1 MPEQSR
7 LSLESGRKLRLG
19 NFVTAGN
26 PGVVSALRDWLASP
40 QADICVLHGPT
51 GSGKSHLLQ
60 GCAAAWAEQ
69 QRPWRYVPVAAQP
82 VPEASACAGGLLIL
96 DGLEALPEAQ
106 ALPLMRAID
115 DARQGRWRI
124 LLSSRLPVSQ
134 LVLPVEDL
142 RSRLQWG
149 VSLSVRLLDDAGL
162 SQLLQQQAQELGVH
176 WAQRNTDYLLRRMPR
191 APGVLLALQAKAVDE
206 AIRQQRQL
214 GLPLLG
220 DVLASSQLT
229 AAIQQ
234 AAGEP

>member
-7 LSLESGRKLRLG
+7 LSLEAGRKLRLS
-19 NFVTAGN
+19 NFVTRGN
-26 PGVVSALRDWLASP
+26 PGVVIALQDWLAAA
-40 QADICVLHGPT
+40 QADICVLQGPP

-60 GCAAAWAEQ
+60 GCAAAWAQ
-69 QRPWRYVPVAAQP
+69 QGRPWRYVPVAAQP
-82 VPEASACAGGLLIL
+82 VPQATECAGGLLVL
-96 DGLEALPEAQ
+96 DGLEALPQKQ

-124 LLSSRLPVSQ
+124 LLGSRLAVSQ
-134 LVLPVEDL
+134 LKLPVEDL

-149 VSLSVRLLDDAGL
+149 VSLSLRPLDDAGL
-162 SQLLQQQAQELGVH
+162 SELLQQQAQQLGVL
-176 WAQRNTDYLLRRMPR
+176 WAQRNTDYLLRRLPR
-191 APGVLLALQAKAVDE
+191 SPGVLLTLQAKAVDE

-220 DVLASSQLT
+220 DLLASPQL
-229 AAIQQ
+229 AATIQQ

>member
-7 LSLESGRKLRLG
+7 LLLESGRKLRLD
-19 NFVTAGN
+19 NFLSTAN
-26 PGVVSALRDWLASP
+26 PGVIGALRDWLASE
-40 QADICVLHGPT
+40 QADICLILGPA
-51 GSGKSHLLQ
+51 GCGKSHLLQ

-69 QRPWRYVPVAAQP
+69 DRPWRYVPAAVQP
-82 VPEASACAGGLLIL
+82 IPQASECAGGLLVL
-96 DGLEALPEAQ
+96 DGLEALPQEQ

-134 LVLPVEDL
+134 LSLPVEDL

-149 VSLSVRLLDDAGL
+149 VSLSVRPLDDAGL
-162 SQLLQQQAQELGVH
+162 SELLQQQAQELGVH
-176 WAQRNTDYLLRRMPR
+176 WAQRNTDYVLRRLPR
-191 APGVLLALQAKAVDE
+191 SPGVLLAVQAKAVDE

-220 DVLASSQLT
+220 DLLASSQLAT
-229 AAIQQ
+229 AIQQ
-234 AAGEP
+234 TASEP